1 MSSDYTEFRGRETG
15 PSMVALIVAW
25 FIAAMCIGVGVYVA
39 MMGTNWLLG
48 GSGLAL

>member
-1 MSSDYTEFRGRETG
+1 MSSDFTEIRVREAG

-25 FIAAMCIGVGVYVA
+25 FIAAVCIGVGIYVA